1 MVNQTK
7 DAASAMLLAAPN
19 RLFENDQEDAYS
31 LLYCIKQ
38 EIKLMHNY
46 LLTKVDSDVL
56 ERRQTWYGPLNEV
69 DGHTQLSKHP
79 GDSRHRYERTFLT
92 LSTPSNLSQSS
103 ILFFYT

>member
-56 ERRQTWYGPLNEV
+56 ERRQT
-69 DGHTQLSKHP
+69 
-79 GDSRHRYERTFLT
+79 
-92 LSTPSNLSQSS
+92 
-103 ILFFYT
+103 